1 MRNKRPI
8 DTMLLRALA
17 VGGVLMLLSVIL
29 YYKIFIVGLK

>member
-8 DTMLLRALA
+8 DTMLLRAML
-17 VGGVLMLLSVIL
+17 VGLVLMILSAIL